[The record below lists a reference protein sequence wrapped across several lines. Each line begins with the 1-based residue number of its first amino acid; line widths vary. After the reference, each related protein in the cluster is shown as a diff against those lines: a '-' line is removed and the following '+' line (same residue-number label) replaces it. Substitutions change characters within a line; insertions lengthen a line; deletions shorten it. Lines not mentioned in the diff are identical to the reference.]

1 MSFGFFPHRKGPL
14 RADTWCRPINVFE
27 TTKYIDS
34 GGQQKQSLPIVYE
47 AFSDFKFARSW
58 AGGVVQQ
65 LRTAMACTEDWLP
78 PIALKT
84 GNRLLGIMLHVAG
97 IVSCCPH
104 SFPFVHRS
112 RHFSLSTVLRIGA
125 HIVIEHRGRWHFRRK
140 GGLALTSA
148 EFVLWHY
155 LKS

>member
-14 RADTWCRPINVFE
+14 RVYTWCRPINVFE

-34 GGQQKQSLPIVYE
+34 GGQQKQSLPTVLWS
-47 AFSDFKFARSW
+47 FQWFKICKELGWGCSA
-58 AGGVVQQ
+58 ATAHCHGMCGG
-65 LRTAMACTEDWLP
+65 LASTHR
-78 PIALKT
+78 LKT

-104 SFPFVHRS
+104 SFLFVRRS
-112 RHFSLSTVLRIGA
+112 RRFSLSTVLRIGA
-125 HIVIEHRGRWHFRRK
+125 HIVLERRGRWHFRRK
-140 GGLALTSA
+140 GWLALTSA
-148 EFVLWHY
+148 EFVLWRY